1 MPDTVKS
8 LRKSNNDFK
17 RQLEAAKRDFKKLED
32 RFQAHEAV
40 RCEEDQNG
48 GASCSLN
55 VEVEKSLDFLGKEYD
70 DLSNSD
76 ADTKR
81 ELCRIGTKLDEIGV
95 RLEEMAGILDEM
107 QEYSYSFNVKL
118 LGVPQLSADEN
129 AVQTSN
135 LCVKIFNK
143 MGANV
148 SINDLDIAHRV
159 STRSVTREGPKPIVC
174 KFTRRL
180 ARNEVMSLRKEACK
194 INPEEIGLPQA
205 EEMTNVRLVDHLT
218 PRLQLLYADA
228 KDFKSRYNFEFCWA
242 KNATIFLRRSTNDR
256 ALKIRSSSDLTKL
269 EQQEQSMLT

>member
-1 MPDTVKS
+1 M
-8 LRKSNNDFK
+8 
-17 RQLEAAKRDFKKLED
+17 
-32 RFQAHEAV
+32 
-40 RCEEDQNG
+40 
-48 GASCSLN
+48 
-55 VEVEKSLDFLGKEYD
+55 EKGLDFLGKEYD

-81 ELCRIGTKLDEIGV
+81 ELCRIGTKLDEICV
-95 RLEEMAGILDEM
+95 RLEGMPGIRNKM

-118 LGVPQLSADEN
+118 LGVPQLSENEN

-148 SINDLDIAHRV
+148 LINDLDIAHMV
-159 STRSVTREGPKPIVC
+159 STRSATSKGPKPIVC

-180 ARNEVMSLRKEACK
+180 ALRKEACK

-205 EEMTNVRLVDHLT
+205 EEMTKVRLVDHLI
-218 PRLQLLYADA
+218 PHLPLLYADA

-242 KNATIFLRRSTNDR
+242 KIATIFLRRSTNDR

-269 EQQEQSMLT
+269 E

>member
-1 MPDTVKS
+1 MT
-8 LRKSNNDFK
+8 
-17 RQLEAAKRDFKKLED
+17 
-32 RFQAHEAV
+32 
-40 RCEEDQNG
+40 
-48 GASCSLN
+48 
-55 VEVEKSLDFLGKEYD
+55 
-70 DLSNSD
+70 
-76 ADTKR
+76 
-81 ELCRIGTKLDEIGV
+81 
-95 RLEEMAGILDEM
+95 GILDEI
-107 QEYSYSFNVKL
+107 QEYSYSFNLKL

-135 LCVKIFNK
+135 LCIKIFNK

-148 SINDLDIAHRV
+148 SINDLHVDITHRV
-159 STRSVTREGPKPIVC
+159 STRSATREGPKPIVC

-180 ARNEVMSLRKEACK
+180 TRNEVMSLRKEACE

-242 KNATIFLRRSTNDR
+242 KNATIFLRTSTNDR

>member
-8 LRKSNNDFK
+8 LRKSNNDLK
-17 RQLEAAKRDFKKLED
+17 RQLEAAKHDFKKLED
-32 RFQAHEAV
+32 RFQAHEAG

-55 VEVEKSLDFLGKEYD
+55 VEVEKGLDFLGKEYH

-148 SINDLDIAHRV
+148 SINDLDIAHMV
-159 STRSVTREGPKPIVC
+159 ST
-174 KFTRRL
+174 
-180 ARNEVMSLRKEACK
+180 
-194 INPEEIGLPQA
+194 
-205 EEMTNVRLVDHLT
+205 
-218 PRLQLLYADA
+218 
-228 KDFKSRYNFEFCWA
+228 
-242 KNATIFLRRSTNDR
+242 
-256 ALKIRSSSDLTKL
+256 
-269 EQQEQSMLT
+269 

>member
-1 MPDTVKS
+1 MRTVRKSDFAVLGPVVRSLVSANRWLRGIKTYRFPWYLTLVSANHASSNPGLFYICYNIAFPLTNMPDTVKS
-8 LRKSNNDFK
+8 LRKSNNDLK

-40 RCEEDQNG
+40 RCEEYQNG

-55 VEVEKSLDFLGKEYD
+55 IEVQKSLDFLGKEYD

-81 ELCRIGTKLDEIGV
+81 EFAELDEIGV
-95 RLEEMAGILDEM
+95 RLEEMAGILDELE
-107 QEYSYSFNVKL
+107 EYSYSFNVKL

-148 SINDLDIAHRV
+148 SINNLDIAHRV
-159 STRSVTREGPKPIVC
+159 STRSATREGPKAIVC
-174 KFTRRL
+174 R
-180 ARNEVMSLRKEACK
+180 
-194 INPEEIGLPQA
+194 
-205 EEMTNVRLVDHLT
+205 
-218 PRLQLLYADA
+218 
-228 KDFKSRYNFEFCWA
+228 FKA
-242 KNATIFLRRSTNDR
+242 AGQK
-256 ALKIRSSSDLTKL
+256 
-269 EQQEQSMLT
+269 

>member
-1 MPDTVKS
+1 
-8 LRKSNNDFK
+8 
-17 RQLEAAKRDFKKLED
+17 
-32 RFQAHEAV
+32 
-40 RCEEDQNG
+40 
-48 GASCSLN
+48 
-55 VEVEKSLDFLGKEYD
+55 
-70 DLSNSD
+70 
-76 ADTKR
+76 
-81 ELCRIGTKLDEIGV
+81 
-95 RLEEMAGILDEM
+95 MAGILDEM
-107 QEYSYSFNVKL
+107 QEYNYSFNVKL

-143 MGANV
+143 MVANV

-159 STRSVTREGPKPIVC
+159 STRSASREGPKPIVC

-194 INPEEIGLPQA
+194 INLEEIGLPQA
-205 EEMTNVRLVDHLT
+205 EEI
-218 PRLQLLYADA
+218 QLLYADG

-256 ALKIRSSSDLTKL
+256 ALKIRSSFNLTKL